1 MTLTRF
7 VTKNA
12 FRNKRRSI
20 LTVLS
25 IGGSLLLLTFLIT
38 IWRSF
43 YDSKPSE
50 QSAQRLIVRHKVS
63 LVFNLPSYYR
73 QKIQAIPGVKEVV
86 NQQWFGGQYKDDKPN
101 NFFAQFG
108 TDPQE
113 IMKVYPEFKIPA
125 DQLEAWQHDRAGAI
139 VDVGL
144 ANKFGWKIGD
154 RLNITGK
161 IFPVN
166 LELTIRGIFTPPDP
180 TQSIYFN
187 KDYIDEGFP
196 KLKGSEGFFAVL
208 ADSPE
213 SVTRVAQAIDETFR
227 NADRPTKTETEHAF
241 QLGFIGML
249 GNIKAFIMSI
259 CLAVV
264 FTILLVSANTM
275 AMSIRERTR
284 EVAVLKT
291 LGFTRNSIL
300 GLFVGEAVSLSADRR
315 AGGIA
320 ALLLHRDRDGEPG
333 WNVHR
338 HEGHSDHHPGGAA
351 DRGGGGIRQFL
362 HTFLS
367 CRQGQHRG
375 WLASHRMTDAV
386 KGIDHQGHEGTRRK
400 HLSSRFR
407 RKSKWQ
413 FLLAITCAICGCARA
428 SPS

>member
-43 YDSKPSE
+43 CDSKPSE
-50 QSAQRLIVRHKVS
+50 QSALRLIVRHKVS

-113 IMKVYPEFKIPA
+113 ILKVYPEFKIPA

-144 ANKFGWKIGD
+144 ANKFHWKVGD

-161 IFPVN
+161 IFPLN

-180 TQSIYFN
+180 TQAVYFN

-196 KLKGSEGFFAVL
+196 KLKGNEGFFAVL

-213 SVTRVAQAIDETFR
+213 SVPKVAQAIDEEFR

-241 QLGFIGML
+241 QL

-300 GLFVGEAVSLSADRR
+300 GLFVGEAVSLSLI
-315 AGGIA
+315 GGLVGSLLCALVVGAMASQGGMFTGMKVTPLTILSALLIA
-320 ALLLHRDRDGEPG
+320 AVVGFVDSFIPSYHAAKVNIVDGL
-333 WNVHR
+333 R
-338 HEGHSDHHPGGAA
+338 HIG
-351 DRGGGGIRQFL
+351 
-362 HTFLS
+362 
-367 CRQGQHRG
+367 
-375 WLASHRMTDAV
+375 
-386 KGIDHQGHEGTRRK
+386 
-400 HLSSRFR
+400 
-407 RKSKWQ
+407 
-413 FLLAITCAICGCARA
+413 
-428 SPS
+428 

>member
-1 MTLTRF
+1 MTLISF
-7 VTKNA
+7 VRKNS

-43 YDSKPSE
+43 YDSKPTE
-50 QSAQRLIVRHKVS
+50 QSAQRLIVRNKVS
-63 LVFNLPSYYR
+63 LVFSLPSSYR

-86 NQQWFGGQYKDDKPN
+86 NEQWFGGQYIDDKPEHY
-101 NFFAQFG
+101 FAQFG

-113 IMKVYPEFKIPA
+113 LFKVYSEFKISP
-125 DQLEAWQHDRAGAI
+125 DQLAAWQHDRAGAI

-144 ANKFGWKIGD
+144 ANKFHWKIGD

-196 KLKGSEGFFAVL
+196 RLKGSDGFFAVL

-213 SVTRVAQAIDETFR
+213 SVPKVAQAIDDQFR
-227 NADRPTKTETEHAF
+227 NSDRATKTESEHAF

-300 GLFVGEAVSLSADRR
+300 GLFVGEAVSLSLI
-315 AGGIA
+315 GGLIGTLLCFAIVTGMASQGGYFTGMKVTGLTIAA
-320 ALLLHRDRDGEPG
+320 ALLIAAVVGFVSSFVPSYHAAKINIVDGL
-333 WNVHR
+333 R
-338 HEGHSDHHPGGAA
+338 HIG
-351 DRGGGGIRQFL
+351 
-362 HTFLS
+362 
-367 CRQGQHRG
+367 
-375 WLASHRMTDAV
+375 
-386 KGIDHQGHEGTRRK
+386 
-400 HLSSRFR
+400 
-407 RKSKWQ
+407 
-413 FLLAITCAICGCARA
+413 
-428 SPS
+428 

>member
-12 FRNKRRSI
+12 FRNKRRSF

-43 YDSKPSE
+43 YDNKPTE
-50 QSAQRLIVRHKVS
+50 LSAQRLIVRNKVS
-63 LVFNLPSYYR
+63 LIFNLPSAYR
-73 QKIQAIPGVKEVV
+73 QKIQSMPGVKEVA
-86 NQQWFGGQYKDDKPN
+86 NQQWFGGQYMDDKPEHY
-101 NFFAQFG
+101 FAQFG
-108 TDPQE
+108 TDPQQ
-113 IMKVYPEFKIPA
+113 ILKVYPEFKMPP
-125 DQLEAWQHDRAGAI
+125 DQIEAWQHDRAGAI

-144 ANKFGWKIGD
+144 AKKFGWKVGD

-187 KDYIDEGFP
+187 KDYIDEGFAR
-196 KLKGSEGFFAVL
+196 LKGSEGFYAVL

-213 SVTRVAQAIDETFR
+213 SVPKVAQAIDDEFR
-227 NADRPTKTETEHAF
+227 NSDRATKTESEHAF

-300 GLFVGEAVSLSADRR
+300 GLFIGEAVSLSLV
-315 AGGIA
+315 GGLLGSGLCFLIVGGMASQGGYFTGMKVTPLTMLA
-320 ALLLHRDRDGEPG
+320 ALLIAAVVGLVSSFVPSYHAAKVNIVDGL
-333 WNVHR
+333 R
-338 HEGHSDHHPGGAA
+338 HIG
-351 DRGGGGIRQFL
+351 
-362 HTFLS
+362 
-367 CRQGQHRG
+367 
-375 WLASHRMTDAV
+375 
-386 KGIDHQGHEGTRRK
+386 
-400 HLSSRFR
+400 
-407 RKSKWQ
+407 
-413 FLLAITCAICGCARA
+413 
-428 SPS
+428 

>member
-86 NQQWFGGQYKDDKPN
+86 NEQWFGGQYKNDKAEN
-101 NFFAQFG
+101 YFAQFG
-108 TDPQE
+108 TDPE
-113 IMKVYPEFKIPA
+113 EFPKVYQEFKISP
-125 DQLEAWQHDRAGAI
+125 DQLAAWQHDRAGAI

-144 ANKFGWKIGD
+144 AKKFGWKVGD

-166 LELTIRGIFTPPDP
+166 LELTIRGMFEPPDP
-180 TQSIYFN
+180 TQTIYFN
-187 KDYIDEGFP
+187 KNYIDEGFP
-196 KLKGSEGFFAVL
+196 RLKGHEGFFAVL
-208 ADSPE
+208 ADSPD
-213 SVTRVAQAIDETFR
+213 SVTRVANAVDEEFR
-227 NADRPTKTETEHAF
+227 NSDTPTKSESEHAF

-300 GLFVGEAVSLSADRR
+300 GLFVGEAVSLSLLGGLIGSTLCVFVIR
-315 AGGIA
+315 AMASQGGMFARMSVTPITMLA
-320 ALLLHRDRDGEPG
+320 ALLIAAVVGFVSSFIPSYHAAKVNIVDGL
-333 WNVHR
+333 R
-338 HEGHSDHHPGGAA
+338 HIG
-351 DRGGGGIRQFL
+351 
-362 HTFLS
+362 
-367 CRQGQHRG
+367 
-375 WLASHRMTDAV
+375 
-386 KGIDHQGHEGTRRK
+386 
-400 HLSSRFR
+400 
-407 RKSKWQ
+407 
-413 FLLAITCAICGCARA
+413 
-428 SPS
+428 

>member
-63 LVFNLPSYYR
+63 LVFNLPSYYK

-86 NQQWFGGQYKDDKPN
+86 NQQWFGGQYMDDKPEH
-101 NFFAQFG
+101 FFAQFG

-113 IMKVYPEFKIPA
+113 FMKVYPEFKIPA

-144 ANKFGWKIGD
+144 ANKFGWKVGD

-196 KLKGSEGFFAVL
+196 KLKGQRRLLRGAGRFSRI
-208 ADSPE
+208 
-213 SVTRVAQAIDETFR
+213 VTKVAQAIDETFR
-227 NADRPTKTETEHAF
+227 NADRPTKTESEHAF

-300 GLFVGEAVSLSADRR
+300 GLFVGEAVSLAVVGGLVGSLLCFFIVSAM
-315 AGGIA
+315 ASQGGMFTGMKVTPVTILA
-320 ALLLHRDRDGEPG
+320 ALLIAAVVGFASSFIPSYHAAKVNIVDGL
-333 WNVHR
+333 R
-338 HEGHSDHHPGGAA
+338 HIG
-351 DRGGGGIRQFL
+351 
-362 HTFLS
+362 
-367 CRQGQHRG
+367 
-375 WLASHRMTDAV
+375 
-386 KGIDHQGHEGTRRK
+386 
-400 HLSSRFR
+400 
-407 RKSKWQ
+407 
-413 FLLAITCAICGCARA
+413 
-428 SPS
+428 

>member
-63 LVFNLPSYYR
+63 LVFNLPSYYK

-86 NQQWFGGQYKDDKPN
+86 NQQWFGGQYMDDKPEH
-101 NFFAQFG
+101 FFAQFG

-113 IMKVYPEFKIPA
+113 IMKVYPEFNIPA
-125 DQLEAWQHDRAGAI
+125 DQLEAWKHDRAGAI

-144 ANKFGWKIGD
+144 AKKFGWKVGD

-161 IFPVN
+161 IFPLN

-196 KLKGSEGFFAVL
+196 KLKGNEGFYAVL

-213 SVTRVAQAIDETFR
+213 SVARVGQAIDEEFR

-300 GLFVGEAVSLSADRR
+300 GLFVGEAVSLAMV
-315 AGGIA
+315 GGLLGSLLCFFIVSGMARQGGMFTGMKVTPLTIAA
-320 ALLLHRDRDGEPG
+320 ALLIAAVVGFASSFIPSYHAAKVNIVDGL
-333 WNVHR
+333 R
-338 HEGHSDHHPGGAA
+338 HIG
-351 DRGGGGIRQFL
+351 
-362 HTFLS
+362 
-367 CRQGQHRG
+367 
-375 WLASHRMTDAV
+375 
-386 KGIDHQGHEGTRRK
+386 
-400 HLSSRFR
+400 
-407 RKSKWQ
+407 
-413 FLLAITCAICGCARA
+413 
-428 SPS
+428 

>member
-86 NQQWFGGQYKDDKPN
+86 NQQWFGGQYMDDKPEHY
-101 NFFAQFG
+101 FAQFG

-113 IMKVYPEFKIPA
+113 FMKVYPEFKIPA
-125 DQLEAWQHDRAGAI
+125 DQLAAWQHDRAGAI

-144 ANKFGWKIGD
+144 AKKFGWKIGD

-161 IFPVN
+161 IFPLN
-166 LELTIRGIFTPPDP
+166 LELTIRGIFDPPDP

-196 KLKGSEGFFAVL
+196 KLKGNEGFFAVL
-208 ADSPE
+208 ADSPD
-213 SVTRVAQAIDETFR
+213 SVTRVAQAIDEEFR
-227 NADRPTKTETEHAF
+227 NADRPTKSESEHAF

-291 LGFTRNSIL
+291 LGFTRNTIL
-300 GLFVGEAVSLSADRR
+300 GLFIGEAVSLALV
-315 AGGIA
+315 GGFVGSMLCYFIVTSMAAQGGYFTGMKVTGLTIA
-320 ALLLHRDRDGEPG
+320 ASLLIAAVVGFASSFIPSYHASKVNIVDGL
-333 WNVHR
+333 R
-338 HEGHSDHHPGGAA
+338 HIG
-351 DRGGGGIRQFL
+351 
-362 HTFLS
+362 
-367 CRQGQHRG
+367 
-375 WLASHRMTDAV
+375 
-386 KGIDHQGHEGTRRK
+386 
-400 HLSSRFR
+400 
-407 RKSKWQ
+407 
-413 FLLAITCAICGCARA
+413 
-428 SPS
+428 

>member
-38 IWRSF
+38 IWRTF

-73 QKIQAIPGVKEVV
+73 QKIQAMPGVKEVV
-86 NQQWFGGQYKDDKPN
+86 NQQWFGGQYMDDKPEH
-101 NFFAQFG
+101 FFAQFG

-125 DQLEAWQHDRAGAI
+125 DQLDAWQHDRAGAI

-144 ANKFGWKIGD
+144 AKKFGWKVGD

-196 KLKGSEGFFAVL
+196 KLKGQEGFFAVL

-213 SVTRVAQAIDETFR
+213 SVTRVGQAIDEEFR

-300 GLFVGEAVSLSADRR
+300 GLFVGEAVSLALVGGLIGSMICFLGVR
-315 AGGIA
+315 AMASSGGMFTGMKVTPLTIAA
-320 ALLLHRDRDGEPG
+320 ALLIAAVVGFASSFVPSYHAAKVNIVDGL
-333 WNVHR
+333 R
-338 HEGHSDHHPGGAA
+338 HIG
-351 DRGGGGIRQFL
+351 
-362 HTFLS
+362 
-367 CRQGQHRG
+367 
-375 WLASHRMTDAV
+375 
-386 KGIDHQGHEGTRRK
+386 
-400 HLSSRFR
+400 
-407 RKSKWQ
+407 
-413 FLLAITCAICGCARA
+413 
-428 SPS
+428 

>member
-7 VTKNA
+7 VSKNA

-20 LTVLS
+20 LTVFS

-43 YDSKPSE
+43 YDNTPTE
-50 QSAQRLIVRHKVS
+50 LSAQRLIVRNKVS
-63 LVFNLPSYYR
+63 LIFNLPSSYR

-86 NQQWFGGQYKDDKPN
+86 NEQWFGGQYKDDKPKN
-101 NFFAQFG
+101 QFSQFG

-113 IMKVYPEFKIPA
+113 LLKVYPEFKMPT
-125 DQLEAWQHDRAGAI
+125 DQIEAWQHDRAGAI
-139 VDVGL
+139 VAVDL
-144 ANKFGWKIGD
+144 ANKLGWKIGD

-166 LELTIRGIFTPPDP
+166 LELTIRGIFTPADT
-180 TQSIYFN
+180 TQSAVYFN

-213 SVTRVAQAIDETFR
+213 SVTGVGQAIDEEFR
-227 NADRPTKTETEHAF
+227 NADGATKTETEHAF
-241 QLGFIGML
+241 TLGFINMI
-249 GNIKAFIMSI
+249 GNVKAFIMSI

-300 GLFVGEAVSLSADRR
+300 GLFVGEAVSLSLIGGLIGSLICFVGVSFLASRMIYF
-315 AGGIA
+315 AGLKVTPLTIAA
-320 ALLLHRDRDGEPG
+320 ALLVAAVVGFASSFVPSYHAAKVNIVDGL
-333 WNVHR
+333 R
-338 HEGHSDHHPGGAA
+338 HIG
-351 DRGGGGIRQFL
+351 
-362 HTFLS
+362 
-367 CRQGQHRG
+367 
-375 WLASHRMTDAV
+375 
-386 KGIDHQGHEGTRRK
+386 
-400 HLSSRFR
+400 
-407 RKSKWQ
+407 
-413 FLLAITCAICGCARA
+413 
-428 SPS
+428 

>member
-50 QSAQRLIVRHKVS
+50 QSAQRLMVRHKVS
-63 LVFNLPSYYR
+63 LVFSLPSYYR
-73 QKIQAIPGVKEVV
+73 QKIAAIPGVKEVV
-86 NQQWFGGQYKDDKPN
+86 NQQWFGGQYKDDRPE

-108 TDPQE
+108 TDPME
-113 IMKVYPEFKIPA
+113 LPKVYPEFTIPQEQM
-125 DQLEAWQHDRAGAI
+125 DAWQHDRAGAI

-144 ANKFGWKIGD
+144 ARKFGWKVGD

-180 TQSIYFN
+180 TQTIYFN

-196 KLKGSEGFFAVL
+196 KLKGSEGVFAVL

-213 SVTRVAQAIDETFR
+213 SVPKVAQAIDEQFR

-291 LGFTRNSIL
+291 LGFTRNTIL
-300 GLFVGEAVSLSADRR
+300 GLFVGEAVSLAVV
-315 AGGIA
+315 GGMIGSMIAFFVVAAMASQGGMFARMRVTPLTMLA
-320 ALLLHRDRDGEPG
+320 ALLIAAVVGFASSFVPSYHAAKVNIVDGL
-333 WNVHR
+333 R
-338 HEGHSDHHPGGAA
+338 HIG
-351 DRGGGGIRQFL
+351 
-362 HTFLS
+362 
-367 CRQGQHRG
+367 
-375 WLASHRMTDAV
+375 
-386 KGIDHQGHEGTRRK
+386 
-400 HLSSRFR
+400 
-407 RKSKWQ
+407 
-413 FLLAITCAICGCARA
+413 
-428 SPS
+428 

>member
-50 QSAQRLIVRHKVS
+50 ESAQRLIVRHKVS
-63 LVFNLPSYYR
+63 LVFDLPSYYR
-73 QKIQAIPGVKEVV
+73 QKIQVVPHVKEVV
-86 NQQWFGGQYKDDKPN
+86 NQQWFGGQYIDDKPEHY
-101 NFFAQFG
+101 FAQFG

-113 IMKVYPEFKIPA
+113 LFKVYPEFKIPA
-125 DQLEAWQHDRAGAI
+125 DQLEAWQHDRAGAV
-139 VDVGL
+139 VDAGL
-144 ANKFGWKIGD
+144 ANKFHWKLGD

-180 TQSIYFN
+180 SQSIYFN

-196 KLKGSEGFFAVL
+196 KLKGWEGFFGVL
-208 ADSPE
+208 ADSPD
-213 SVTRVAQAIDETFR
+213 SVPAVAEAIDEEFR
-227 NADRPTKTETEHAF
+227 NADRPTKTESEHAF

-300 GLFVGEAVSLSADRR
+300 GLFVGEAISLALV
-315 AGGIA
+315 GGFLGSILCYFIVTGMAAQCGYFTGMKVTPLTIGAALVIA
-320 ALLLHRDRDGEPG
+320 AVVGLVSSFIPSYHAAKVNIVDGL
-333 WNVHR
+333 R
-338 HEGHSDHHPGGAA
+338 HIG
-351 DRGGGGIRQFL
+351 
-362 HTFLS
+362 
-367 CRQGQHRG
+367 
-375 WLASHRMTDAV
+375 
-386 KGIDHQGHEGTRRK
+386 
-400 HLSSRFR
+400 
-407 RKSKWQ
+407 
-413 FLLAITCAICGCARA
+413 
-428 SPS
+428 

>member
-20 LTVLS
+20 LTVFS

-43 YDSKPSE
+43 YDSKPTE
-50 QSAQRLIVRHKVS
+50 LSAQRLIVRNKVS
-63 LVFNLPSYYR
+63 LIFNLPSSDR
-73 QKIQAIPGVKEVV
+73 QKIRSIPDVKEVV
-86 NQQWFGGQYKDDKPN
+86 NQQWFGGQYMDDKPEHY
-101 NFFAQFG
+101 FAQFG

-113 IMKVYPEFKIPA
+113 LLKVYPEFKLPA
-125 DQLEAWQHDRAGAI
+125 DQIEAWQHDRAGAI
-139 VDVGL
+139 VDAGL
-144 ANKFGWKIGD
+144 ARKFGWKIGD

-196 KLKGSEGFFAVL
+196 RLKGTEGFYAVL
-208 ADSPE
+208 ADSPDA
-213 SVTRVAQAIDETFR
+213 VPKVAEAIDDQFR
-227 NADRPTKTETEHAF
+227 NSDRATKTESEHAF

-291 LGFTRNSIL
+291 LGFTRNTIL
-300 GLFVGEAVSLSADRR
+300 GLFVGEAVSLSLI
-315 AGGIA
+315 GGLVGALLCFLIVTGMASQGGYFTGMKVTVSTMGAALAIA
-320 ALLLHRDRDGEPG
+320 AVVGFASSFVPSYHAAKVNIVDGL
-333 WNVHR
+333 R
-338 HEGHSDHHPGGAA
+338 HIG
-351 DRGGGGIRQFL
+351 
-362 HTFLS
+362 
-367 CRQGQHRG
+367 
-375 WLASHRMTDAV
+375 
-386 KGIDHQGHEGTRRK
+386 
-400 HLSSRFR
+400 
-407 RKSKWQ
+407 
-413 FLLAITCAICGCARA
+413 
-428 SPS
+428 

>member
-73 QKIQAIPGVKEVV
+73 QKIQAMPGVKEVV
-86 NQQWFGGQYKDDKPN
+86 NQQWFGGQYKDDKAD

-113 IMKVYPEFKIPA
+113 IMKVYPEFQIPA

-144 ANKFGWKIGD
+144 AKKFGWKVGD

-196 KLKGSEGFFAVL
+196 KLKGMEGFFAVL

-213 SVTRVAQAIDETFR
+213 SVTRVGQAIDEEFR

-300 GLFVGEAVSLSADRR
+300 GLFVGEAVSLALVGGLIGSMICFLGVR
-315 AGGIA
+315 AMASQGGMFTGMKVTPLTIAA
-320 ALLLHRDRDGEPG
+320 ALLIAAVVGFASSFIPSYHAAKVNIVDGL
-333 WNVHR
+333 R
-338 HEGHSDHHPGGAA
+338 HIG
-351 DRGGGGIRQFL
+351 
-362 HTFLS
+362 
-367 CRQGQHRG
+367 
-375 WLASHRMTDAV
+375 
-386 KGIDHQGHEGTRRK
+386 
-400 HLSSRFR
+400 
-407 RKSKWQ
+407 
-413 FLLAITCAICGCARA
+413 
-428 SPS
+428 

>member
-7 VTKNA
+7 VSKNA

-20 LTVLS
+20 LTLLS
-25 IGGSLLLLTFLIT
+25 VGGSLLLLTFLIT

-73 QKIQAIPGVKEVV
+73 QKIQAISGVREVV
-86 NQQWFGGQYKDDKPN
+86 NQQWFGGQYMDDKPEHY
-101 NFFAQFG
+101 FAQFG

-113 IMKVYPEFKIPA
+113 LLKVYPEFQLPP
-125 DQLEAWQHDRAGAI
+125 DQLAAWQHDRAGAI
-139 VDVGL
+139 VDAGL
-144 ANKFGWKIGD
+144 AKKFGWKIGD

-161 IFPVN
+161 IFPLN

-180 TQSIYFN
+180 TQSVYFN

-196 KLKGSEGFFAVL
+196 RLKGNEGFFAVL
-208 ADSPE
+208 ADSPD
-213 SVTRVAQAIDETFR
+213 SVSRVAGAIDEEFR
-227 NADRPTKTETEHAF
+227 NADRPTKSESEHAF

-300 GLFVGEAVSLSADRR
+300 GLFVGEAVSLAL
-315 AGGIA
+315 AGGLIGSLLCYFIVTGMA
-320 ALLLHRDRDGEPG
+320 AQ
-333 WNVHR
+333 
-338 HEGHSDHHPGGAA
+338 GGYFT
-351 DRGGGGIRQFL
+351 GMKVTPL
-362 HTFLS
+362 TM
-367 CRQGQHRG
+367 
-375 WLASHRMTDAV
+375 LASLFIA
-386 KGIDHQGHEGTRRK
+386 GIVGFA
-400 HLSSRFR
+400 SSFVPAYNAAKVNIVDGLRH
-407 RKSKWQ
+407 
-413 FLLAITCAICGCARA
+413 IG
-428 SPS
+428 

>member
-50 QSAQRLIVRHKVS
+50 ESAQRLIVRHKVS
-63 LVFNLPSYYR
+63 LVFDLPSYYR
-73 QKIQAIPGVKEVV
+73 QKIQTVPHVKEVV
-86 NQQWFGGQYKDDKPN
+86 NQQWFGGQYIDDKPEHY
-101 NFFAQFG
+101 FAQFG

-113 IMKVYPEFKIPA
+113 LFKVYPEFKIPA
-125 DQLEAWQHDRAGAI
+125 DQLEAWQHDRAGVV
-139 VDVGL
+139 VDAGL
-144 ANKFGWKIGD
+144 ANKFHWKLGD

-180 TQSIYFN
+180 SQSIYFN

-196 KLKGSEGFFAVL
+196 KLKGLEGFFGVL
-208 ADSPE
+208 ADSPD
-213 SVTRVAQAIDETFR
+213 SVPGVAEAIDEQFR
-227 NADRPTKTETEHAF
+227 NADRPTKTESEHAF

-300 GLFVGEAVSLSADRR
+300 GLFVGEAISLALI
-315 AGGIA
+315 GGFLGSILCYFIVTGMAAQGGYFTGMKVTPLTIGAALVIA
-320 ALLLHRDRDGEPG
+320 AVVGFVSSFIPSYHAAKVNIVDGL
-333 WNVHR
+333 R
-338 HEGHSDHHPGGAA
+338 HIG
-351 DRGGGGIRQFL
+351 
-362 HTFLS
+362 
-367 CRQGQHRG
+367 
-375 WLASHRMTDAV
+375 
-386 KGIDHQGHEGTRRK
+386 
-400 HLSSRFR
+400 
-407 RKSKWQ
+407 
-413 FLLAITCAICGCARA
+413 
-428 SPS
+428 